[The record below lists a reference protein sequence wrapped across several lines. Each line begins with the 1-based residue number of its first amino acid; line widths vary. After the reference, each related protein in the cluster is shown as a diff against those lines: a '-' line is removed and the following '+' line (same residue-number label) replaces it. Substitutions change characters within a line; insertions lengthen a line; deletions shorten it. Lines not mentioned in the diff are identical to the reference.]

1 MSDSKTVPKRACRHR
16 GFTLIELLVVIAIIA
31 ILIALLLP
39 AVQQA
44 REAARRTQCK
54 NNMKQ
59 LGLALH
65 NYHDTF
71 NRFPMQG
78 YINDTSNPSAYQP
91 RHFTWITMILPY
103 FDQAPLYNQINFSIP
118 AWGQAHV
125 GQQLATLR
133 CPSDTGFG
141 TPPGDTWGI
150 AITNYSG
157 SEGFDWWNRATSGL
171 GGVFCARQ
179 HTRIADIM
187 DGTSNTIA
195 LGETCGL
202 SYKNGPPNTS
212 GTGVLR
218 VGGGEAVFRCAFLL
232 TTFTKD
238 LAEGC
243 ASDSGCPSA
252 GAPPRLRSSG
262 RQPDQRLVP
271 RRTLRLRTHLDVLLG
286 TERRMARTRQHA
298 RRRRPFHDV
307 RRRRPLH
314 QPEHLLEPLRRHL
327 HDVRSRTD
335 RRVLSPAHG

>member
-1 MSDSKTVPKRACRHR
+1 MSDSKTVPKRARRHR

-252 GAPPRLRSSG
+252 GAPPAYVHPDGSQISGWFRAGPHAYGPIWMYYWGPNAEWPGPGSTHVGGAHFTMSDGAVRFISQNISWNLFGAICTTSG
-262 RQPDQRLVP
+262 R
-271 RRTLRLRTHLDVLLG
+271 
-286 TERRMARTRQHA
+286 
-298 RRRRPFHDV
+298 
-307 RRRRPLH
+307 
-314 QPEHLLEPLRRHL
+314 EP
-327 HDVRSRTD
+327 T
-335 RRVLSPAHG
+335 GEF